1 MSNNVRAH
9 DLDNVFKDSNKL
21 MEWAEKKMTPS
32 RLYLACK
39 FLVVYF
45 EEEKGMKLSKTD
57 EEILHARGVL

>member
-45 EEEKGMKLSKTD
+45 EEEKSMKKNSN
-57 EEILHARGVL
+57 

>member
-9 DLDNVFKDSNKL
+9 DLDNIFKDSNKL
-21 MEWAEKKMTPS
+21 MKWAEKNMTSS

-45 EEEKGMKLSKTD
+45 EEEQGMRLSKAD
-57 EEILHARGVL
+57 EEVLRARGEL